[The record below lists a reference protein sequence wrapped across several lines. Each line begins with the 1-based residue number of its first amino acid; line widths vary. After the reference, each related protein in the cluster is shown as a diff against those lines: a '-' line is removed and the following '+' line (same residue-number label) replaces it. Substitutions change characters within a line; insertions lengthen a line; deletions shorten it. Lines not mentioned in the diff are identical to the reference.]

1 VRRIKS
7 SLAVGLSV
15 EFVDRELALKRVEEW
30 ADRGTRL
37 VQVVYGPEGCGKS
50 TWLKQSAELLKELGF
65 HVIYVNPLQREYAAY
80 VDVKDVAKRLAEA
93 AAERSGVAEVRLADL
108 AVQLAAFLIKK
119 RRRKIAIL
127 ADDVFQAIGV
137 DKAASYVKWMLSV
150 IEHPP
155 GEYERIVAV
164 AATSEGATRR
174 EIGRH
179 AWASQYPMWN
189 MARDGFNQLYEQ
201 IPSAGLSAEE
211 AWRWTGGNPRMLG
224 ELHAAG
230 WSVEETIRQIA
241 EMKRLA
247 ALAASLTAE
256 EREWLEEAL
265 EDPDALF
272 TRERLPL
279 LERLVDLNLV
289 VDTLPERDARSWI
302 DTPPPEKNGELGIG
316 RYVAWQTPLH
326 REAVRKTLR
335 LAKTR

>member
-1 VRRIKS
+1 MRRIKS

-30 ADRGTRL
+30 AERGTRL

-50 TWLKQSAELLKELGF
+50 TWLKQSAELLKDLGF
-65 HVIYVNPLQREYAAY
+65 YVIYVNPLQREYAAY
-80 VDVKDVAKRLAEA
+80 VDVKDVVRRLAEA
-93 AAERSGVAEVRLADL
+93 AAERSGVAEVKLADL
-108 AVQLAAFLIKK
+108 AVQLATFLIKK
-119 RRRKIAIL
+119 KRRKIAIL

-155 GEYERIVAV
+155 GEYERIVAI
-164 AATSEGATRR
+164 ATTSEGATRR
-174 EIGRH
+174 VIGRH
-179 AWASQYPMWN
+179 TWAIQYPMWN
-189 MARDGFNQLYEQ
+189 MGREGFHQLFEQ
-201 IPSAGLSAEE
+201 IPSAGLSEEE
-211 AWRWTGGNPRMLG
+211 AWGWTGGNPRMLG

-230 WSVEETIRQIA
+230 WNVEEATRQIV

-247 ALAASLTAE
+247 AFATSLTAE
-256 EREWLEEAL
+256 EEEWLEEAL

-289 VDTLPERDARSWI
+289 IDTLPERDARFWI
-302 DTPPPEKNGELGIG
+302 DAPPPEKSGELGIG
-316 RYVAWQTPLH
+316 RHVAWQTPLH
-326 REAVRKTLR
+326 REAVRRSLR
-335 LAKTR
+335 RVATK